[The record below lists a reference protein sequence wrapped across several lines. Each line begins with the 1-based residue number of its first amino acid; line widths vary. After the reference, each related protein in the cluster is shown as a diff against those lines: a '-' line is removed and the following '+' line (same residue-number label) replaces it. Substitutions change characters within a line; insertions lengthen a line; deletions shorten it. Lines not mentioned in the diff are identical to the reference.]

1 MATASQKRKGRP
13 AKNLLEVK
21 NKGLIGIVRLE
32 NNGITITVTETEAIL
47 SRMHAVTIYYIGSSA
62 YEYLKALVEL
72 EIQEE
77 KTEEDKIVIDN
88 LSWGINA
95 FVFSDGYAGNP
106 DYLGNAL
113 RWHYEYL
120 TKYLEELQPT
130 EENSNDLGEM
140 ALNEFAIESMEKATP
155 TSK

>member
-1 MATASQKRKGRP
+1 MATSSQKRRGRP
-13 AKNLLEVK
+13 PKNLLEVK
-21 NKGLIGIVRLE
+21 NKGLIGVVRLE
-32 NNGITITVTETEAIL
+32 NNGITIKVTETEAIL
-47 SRMHAVTIYYIGSSA
+47 SRMHAVNIYYIGSSV
-62 YEYLKALVEL
+62 YEYLKVLVEL

-113 RWHYEYL
+113 KWHYEYL
-120 TKYLEELQPT
+120 TKYLDELQPT
-130 EENSNDLGEM
+130 EEDSKDLGEM
-140 ALNEFAIESMEKATP
+140 ALDEFAIESMEKATP

>member
-1 MATASQKRKGRP
+1 MGTSSQKRKGRP

-47 SRMHAVTIYYIGSSA
+47 SRMHAVNIYYIGSSA

-77 KTEEDKIVIDN
+77 KTKEDKIVIDN

-140 ALNEFAIESMEKATP
+140 ALNEFAIESMEKSKP